1 MQPTLELRFS
11 SRRSTKVDMALYSV
25 DTSPANVVIR
35 FQTSRLAW
43 LLAAAV
49 ASAVLV
55 GVFLFAMR
63 MDWNSDLLSGVFG
76 GCFGLIA
83 VIWFAAAPHLTR
95 YVLSIEHDIVS
106 FRREFYGIPV
116 GRSKLFTRSAVTDL
130 GVYPIDGRGSADR
143 SQLFGTLCVWVNGKS
158 IELEPYFPIQ
168 VGVALARDLEGVG
181 IAFPRNYDQLNEE
194 RLMFGR
200 SRYLSF

>member
-1 MQPTLELRFS
+1 
-11 SRRSTKVDMALYSV
+11 MALYSI
-25 DTSPANVVIR
+25 DASPTSVVIR
-35 FQTSRLAW
+35 FHTSRLAR
-43 LLAAAV
+43 LLAAV
-49 ASAVLV
+49 VVSAVLA
-55 GVFLFAMR
+55 GIFLFAMR

-76 GCFGLIA
+76 GCFGLM
-83 VIWFAAAPHLTR
+83 VVTWFAVSPHLTR
-95 YVLSIEHDIVS
+95 YVFSIEHDIVS
-106 FRREFYGIPV
+106 FSREFYGIPV
-116 GRSKLFTRSAVTDL
+116 GRSKLFARSAVMDL
-130 GVYPIDGRGSADR
+130 GVYPLDGRGSADR

-181 IAFPRNYDQLNEE
+181 IAFPRTYDQLNEE